1 MANSKATTFLRS
13 NISLTGFERFIHIS
27 FLAIIL
33 NIADSLMGKYKDL
46 LGAYILLAT
55 IPPLV
60 VSLYLY
66 KKQKKL
72 AAKTVAAI
80 TYNLAFYI
88 ISVNV
93 GLGGGTY
100 FYYFPFMISFIYMFQ
115 AEEDDKY
122 AVLFVIGSLICLL
135 LILITVPYEPVYFKA
150 PPERL
155 KEVMLLSFIVSFLLT
170 MYYFY
175 VIYKYQQSLSI
186 KIYETEQKNKR
197 AELRSVIEI
206 QETERENI
214 VNELRNNINQTLATS
229 KFLLDKA
236 KEEHNNNPL
245 IEKSYNLTQEAIEQ
259 LSLLCVNLN
268 PTTITDIG
276 FIEGTNEYINN
287 LRRFSG
293 VIISFN
299 CPQKEIENIG
309 VKDKVSLF
317 RIIQDYISIVLRN
330 PQSKNI
336 TISINY
342 TAPRIS
348 LSLSQDDSNFNF
360 MQTPLQN
367 SLSDIKNRINYFNGT
382 IRQAHPGDLR
392 TALLEL
398 SLAS

>member
-1 MANSKATTFLRS
+1 
-13 NISLTGFERFIHIS
+13 
-27 FLAIIL
+27 
-33 NIADSLMGKYKDL
+33 
-46 LGAYILLAT
+46 
-55 IPPLV
+55 
-60 VSLYLY
+60 
-66 KKQKKL
+66 
-72 AAKTVAAI
+72 
-80 TYNLAFYI
+80 
-88 ISVNV
+88 
-93 GLGGGTY
+93 
-100 FYYFPFMISFIYMFQ
+100 
-115 AEEDDKY
+115 
-122 AVLFVIGSLICLL
+122 
-135 LILITVPYEPVYFKA
+135 
-150 PPERL
+150 
-155 KEVMLLSFIVSFLLT
+155 
-170 MYYFY
+170 
-175 VIYKYQQSLSI
+175 VIYKYQQSLNN

-236 KEEHNNNPL
+236 KEEHNSNAL
-245 IEKSYNLTQEAIEQ
+245 IEKSYNLTHEAIEQ

-276 FIEGTNEYINN
+276 FIEGTTEYINN

-293 VIISFN
+293 VNIHFN
-299 CPQKEIENIG
+299 CPQYQIEDIG

-336 TISINY
+336 DINVTY
-342 TAPRIS
+342 AAPRIN
-348 LSLSQDDSNFNF
+348 LSLSQDDSSFNF

-382 IRQAHPGDLR
+382 IRQAHSGDLR

-398 SLAS
+398 SLV